1 MSAPHFS
8 LGLRGRS
15 LLSLVAL
22 PAFLL
27 LSPPLQAEDPA
38 SSPRRPQAW
47 SFEVVSGPSFGG
59 PSGDLEAAMRRSG
72 FDDTISWNWFGGGAT
87 AYPHTYDETWEPDS
101 YWGAARRRIGTG
113 HWHVG
118 LGGGTTD
125 FGTVSGFREKVDGIY
140 AGSFIEA
147 QSRIAALA
155 PMAWYEPVRALRL
168 GAGPAIYRV
177 DLEVGHAGLSTGS
190 GQTLSWNL
198 GFVLEAALTVPV
210 DTPVFFA
217 ALVQYRF
224 AGNATAGPWETTT
237 YNGARVEFPA
247 ASISVSHGFVALGI
261 GGRF

>member
-1 MSAPHFS
+1 MSAPRRRPV
-8 LGLRGRS
+8 LPGRS
-15 LLSLVAL
+15 FLSLLAL
-22 PAFLL
+22 QALL
-27 LSPPLQAEDPA
+27 LSSPLLRADDLAP
-38 SSPRRPQAW
+38 SPRRPRAW

-59 PSGDLEAAMRRSG
+59 PSGDLEAAMRRAG
-72 FDDTISWNWFGGGAT
+72 FDDTLSWNWFGGGSSAH
-87 AYPHTYDETWEPDS
+87 PHTADETWEPDS
-101 YWGAARRRIGTG
+101 YWGAARRRIGIG
-113 HWHVG
+113 PWHAG
-118 LGGGTTD
+118 LGGGTTE
-125 FGTVSGFREKVDGIY
+125 FGTVSGYRERVDGIF

-147 QSRIAALA
+147 QSRVATLA

-168 GAGPAIYRV
+168 GAGPAICRV

-190 GQTLSWNL
+190 RQSRSWNL

-217 ALVQYRF
+217 ALVQYRW